1 MKDPEV
7 GRKQAIAASTFLKEL
22 SSESLN
28 TLLESA
34 MYISLPEGT
43 VIYRPGEESQTL
55 LIESGEGRMWIGA
68 ADGRRMVVRHFGPG
82 EIIGL
87 VASLGGPAELTVE
100 TILPTTALAIPGER
114 IRSVAA
120 SHSDVGYLF
129 ATQCALRVYGLMD
142 ELHSMTFD
150 PVSRRLARCLIRL
163 SRGASSPVN
172 IRITQQELADT
183 IATSREVVTRTLKD
197 FKDSGLVS
205 TQSDSPGL
213 LFIKNPEGLQHYY
226 REASQ

>member
-28 TLLESA
+28 ALLSSA
-34 MYISLPEGT
+34 MYINFPEGT

-87 VASLGGPAELTVE
+87 VASLG
-100 TILPTTALAIPGER
+100 
-114 IRSVAA
+114 
-120 SHSDVGYLF
+120 
-129 ATQCALRVYGLMD
+129 
-142 ELHSMTFD
+142 
-150 PVSRRLARCLIRL
+150 
-163 SRGASSPVN
+163 
-172 IRITQQELADT
+172 
-183 IATSREVVTRTLKD
+183 
-197 FKDSGLVS
+197 
-205 TQSDSPGL
+205 
-213 LFIKNPEGLQHYY
+213 
-226 REASQ
+226 